1 MNMFRQN
8 LMALQDNQLKNDIER
23 VKAMEPYIER
33 AQRNALVRQQAMNA
47 SMTNSYA
54 MLGALSVQGKMMQQA
69 QREMGANFRTGITAN
84 PYGDSIVASPQISF

>member
-1 MNMFRQN
+1 MVGQKG
-8 LMALQDNQLKNDIER
+8 QLKNDIER

-69 QREMGANFRTGITAN
+69 QREMGANFRTGIQAN